1 MHVSASTLLSATGI
15 DVTVAGRLLV
25 GALDLELARGEI
37 LSILG
42 KNGSG
47 KTLLLHTLAA
57 LRRPAAGTLRIGGDL
72 PGSIP
77 ARELARRRVL
87 LPQNSEDIFPATV
100 LETVL
105 TGRHPHI
112 ARLGFE
118 SAEDKRIA
126 LDALATLGLTDMQER
141 DVLTLSGGERQ
152 RLAVAQ
158 ALAQQSELL
167 LLDEPTNHLDPK
179 HQLEVLALIEKLAG
193 EDKAVA
199 LSLHDVNIAARVSDR
214 CLLLF
219 GDGRWLLGHTAD
231 VLSTENLLALY
242 DTPMEQ
248 LAVGEGT
255 VFVPALSPRDREASR
270 DTPGADPD
278 LPQAP
283 SGSQD
288 PADCR

>member
-1 MHVSASTLLSATGI
+1 MHVSVSTLLSATGI
-15 DVTVAGRLLV
+15 DVTVAERLLV
-25 GALDLELARGEI
+25 GALDLELAQGEI

-57 LRRPAAGTLRIGGDL
+57 LRSPAAGTLRIGGDV
-72 PGSIP
+72 PNSIP

-87 LPQNSEDIFPATV
+87 LPQNSEDVFPATV

-118 SAEDKRIA
+118 SAEDKRVA
-126 LDALATLGLTDMQER
+126 LDALATLELADMQER

-158 ALAQQSELL
+158 VLAQQSELL

-193 EDKAVA
+193 EGKAVA
-199 LSLHDVNIAARVSDR
+199 LSLHDVNLAARISDR

-219 GDGRWLLGHTAD
+219 GDGRWLLGHTDD
-231 VLSTENLLALY
+231 VLSAENLLALY
-242 DTPMEQ
+242 GTPMEQ
-248 LAVGEGT
+248 LAVGDGT
-255 VFVPALSPRDREASR
+255 VFVPAFSPRDREASR
-270 DTPGADPD
+270 DTRRANPD
-278 LPQAP
+278 SPQAP
-283 SGSQD
+283 SAS
-288 PADCR
+288 

>member
-1 MHVSASTLLSATGI
+1 MHASASILLSASGI

-25 GALDLELARGEI
+25 GTLDLELQRGEI
-37 LSILG
+37 LAILG

-57 LRRPAAGTLRIGGDL
+57 LRSPAAGKLRIGGDA

-112 ARLGFE
+112 ARLGVE

-126 LDALATLGLTDMQER
+126 LEALATLELTDMQER

-158 ALAQQSELL
+158 VLAQQSELL

-179 HQLEVLALIEKLAG
+179 HQLQVLALIERLAG
-193 EDKAVA
+193 EGRTVA
-199 LSLHDVNIAARVSDR
+199 LSLHDVNLAARISHR

-219 GDGRWLLGHTAD
+219 GDGRWLLGHSEDILTG
-231 VLSTENLLALY
+231 ENLLALY
-242 DTPMEQ
+242 GTPMQ
-248 LAVGEGT
+248 RLTAGDGS
-255 VFVPALSPRDREASR
+255 VFVPAFSPRGREASR
-270 DTPGADPD
+270 DTPDADADSP
-278 LPQAP
+278 PAP
-283 SGSQD
+283 SASQD

>member
-15 DVTVAGRLLV
+15 DVTVADRLLV
-25 GALDLELARGEI
+25 GALDLELERGEI
-37 LSILG
+37 LAILG

-57 LRRPAAGTLRIGGDL
+57 LRNPAAGALRIGGDP
-72 PGSIP
+72 PGAIP

-87 LPQNSEDIFPATV
+87 LPQNSEDVFPATV

-105 TGRHPHI
+105 TGRHPHV
-112 ARLGFE
+112 ARLSFE
-118 SAEDKRIA
+118 SADDKRIA
-126 LDALATLGLTDMQER
+126 LDALATLELSDMQDR

-179 HQLEVLALIEKLAG
+179 HQLEVLALIERLAG
-193 EDKAVA
+193 EGKAIA
-199 LSLHDVNIAARVSDR
+199 LSLHDVNLAARISDR

-219 GDGRWLLGHTAD
+219 GDGRWQLGRTAD
-231 VLSTENLLALY
+231 ILNAENLLALY
-242 DTPMEQ
+242 GTPMQ
-248 LAVGEGT
+248 RLALGDGT
-255 VFVPALSPRDREASR
+255 VFAPVFSPRDREAAR
-270 DTPGADPD
+270 DTHDADAD
-278 LPQAP
+278 SPQAP
-283 SGSQD
+283 NGSQD
-288 PADCR
+288 PADSR

>member
-1 MHVSASTLLSATGI
+1 MRVSSGSLLSATGI
-15 DVTVAGRLLV
+15 DVTVAERLLV
-25 GALDLELARGEI
+25 SALDLEVGRGEI
-37 LSILG
+37 LAILG

-57 LRRPAAGTLRIGGDL
+57 LRSPAAGTLRIRGDA
-72 PGSIP
+72 PASIP

-87 LPQNSEDIFPATV
+87 LPQSSEDIFPATV

-112 ARLGFE
+112 ARLGVE

-126 LDALATLGLTDMQER
+126 LDALATLELADMQER

-158 ALAQQSELL
+158 TLAQGSELL

-193 EDKAVA
+193 EGKAVV
-199 LSLHDVNIAARVSDR
+199 LSLHDVNLAARISDR

-219 GDGRWLLGHTAD
+219 GDGRWQLGRSD
-231 VLSTENLLALY
+231 DILSAENLAALY
-242 DTPMEQ
+242 GTPMQ
-248 LAVGEGT
+248 RLAAGDGS
-255 VFVPALSPRDREASR
+255 VFVPAFSRRGREAA
-270 DTPGADPD
+270 PGIHDADADSP
-278 LPQAP
+278 PAP
-283 SGSQD
+283 NGS
-288 PADCR
+288 

>member
-1 MHVSASTLLSATGI
+1 MHVSARTLLSATGI
-15 DVTVAGRLLV
+15 DVTVAERLLV
-25 GALDLELARGEI
+25 GALDLELERGEI
-37 LSILG
+37 LAILG

-57 LRRPAAGTLRIGGDL
+57 LRSPAAGSLRIGGDA

-112 ARLGFE
+112 ARLGLE
-118 SAEDKRIA
+118 SAEDRRIA
-126 LDALATLGLTDMQER
+126 LDALATLELSGMQER

-158 ALAQQSELL
+158 ALAQGSALL

-193 EDKAVA
+193 EGKAIA
-199 LSLHDVNIAARVSDR
+199 LSLHDVNLAARISNR

-219 GDGRWLLGHTAD
+219 GDGRWLLGRSDDILNA
-231 VLSTENLLALY
+231 ENLLALY
-242 DTPMEQ
+242 GTPMQ
-248 LAVGEGT
+248 RLAAGDT
-255 VFVPALSPRDREASR
+255 SVFVPAFSPRDHEASR
-270 DTPGADPD
+270 DTADAEADSP
-278 LPQAP
+278 PAP
-283 SGSQD
+283 NVS
-288 PADCR
+288 